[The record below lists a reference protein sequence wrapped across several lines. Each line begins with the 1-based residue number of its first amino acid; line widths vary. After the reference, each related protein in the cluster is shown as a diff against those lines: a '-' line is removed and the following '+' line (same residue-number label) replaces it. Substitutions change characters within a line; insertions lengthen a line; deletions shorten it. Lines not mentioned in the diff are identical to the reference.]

1 MPVCNPEP
9 SEPVTPR
16 VATAKAPFRR
26 AAVALAS
33 VTDEDA
39 TLVKRARNGDR
50 RAFEE
55 LVDRH
60 RAVVFR
66 VAARVVGPHEAD
78 DVSQD
83 ALLRAY
89 HRLDGYRGEGSFR
102 AWLLRIVHN
111 TALNHLERRLPEP
124 VGGSGDI
131 ERAVPVR
138 EGSREPA
145 SRLERRERAERLEA
159 KLRGLRPEHR
169 VVLVLRDLEGMAY
182 EEIALITES
191 PLGSVKGRL
200 HRARNEL
207 VEILR
212 ANTYDWEL
220 PQ

>member
-1 MPVCNPEP
+1 M
-9 SEPVTPR
+9 
-16 VATAKAPFRR
+16 
-26 AAVALAS
+26 
-33 VTDEDA
+33 TDEDQV
-39 TLVKRARNGDR
+39 LVRRARNGDI

-89 HRLDGYRGEGSFR
+89 HRLDSYRGEGSFR

-111 TALNHLERRLPEP
+111 TALNQLERRVPEP
-124 VGGSGDI
+124 VGGSDDI
-131 ERAVPVR
+131 EQASPPRD
-138 EGSREPA
+138 GSREPV
-145 SRLERRERAERLEA
+145 SRLEARERTERLEL
-159 KLRGLRPEHR
+159 KLSGLRPEHR
-169 VVLVLRDLEGMAY
+169 AVLVLRDLEGMAY
-182 EEIALITES
+182 EEIAEITDS

-207 VEILR
+207 IEILR
-212 ANTYDWEL
+212 NNTYDWEL
-220 PQ
+220 PR